1 MNVPPFIPPQ
11 IEVTGNVAEAPY
23 QVRTVFVKRVVC
35 LHTAFVALILSI
47 SLLPW
52 PTTNLEAGA
61 LLTLAALLVLSL
73 VRGVAKGWRHE
84 QALSSICLPALAG
97 GLALMTRSG
106 VSAGIPFWVFGV
118 VPLTMLAYVLLCGR
132 DLSFVGMFT
141 VGCLIIVATF
151 GIAFGIGELQGANA
165 GEIAVV
171 LIGFTLYFVYD
182 LAALQTRR
190 RLGEEVG
197 AVLDLF
203 RDLLNFTTYPIRVV
217 NHWRRH
223 RIWSLRG

>member
-11 IEVTGNVAEAPY
+11 IEVPGNVAEAPY
-23 QVRTVFVKRVVC
+23 RVRTAFVKRVVC
-35 LHTAFVALILSI
+35 LHTGFCALTLAI

-52 PTTNLEAGA
+52 PPANLEAGA
-61 LLTLAALLVLSL
+61 LTTLAALLTLSL

-84 QALSSICLPALAG
+84 QVLSSVCLPALVG
-97 GLALMTRSG
+97 GIGLMVRSG
-106 VSAGIPFWVFGV
+106 VGIGVPYWVFGV
-118 VPLTMLAYVLLCGR
+118 VPLTMLGYVLLCGR

-141 VGCLIIVATF
+141 IGS
-151 GIAFGIGELQGANA
+151 IAVTAALGASWGLGVMRA
-165 GEIAVV
+165 VQASEIALV
-171 LIGFTLYFVYD
+171 LIGYTLYFVYD

-203 RDLLNFTTYPIRVV
+203 RDLLNFTTYPIRVI

-223 RIWSLRG
+223 RIWSIRG